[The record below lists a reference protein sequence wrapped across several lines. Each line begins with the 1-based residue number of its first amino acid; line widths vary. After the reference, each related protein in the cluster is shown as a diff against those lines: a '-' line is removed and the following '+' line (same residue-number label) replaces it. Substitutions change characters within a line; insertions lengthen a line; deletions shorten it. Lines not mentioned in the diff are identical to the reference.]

1 MRKKNYIG
9 DKFIVE
15 KDETAAQEN
24 QEDQQNNIEEQKAG
38 EYAQRMNKIKKIYEE
53 STQEHNKFLK
63 EIDIHK
69 TEEKILAQAK
79 RNQ

>member
-1 MRKKNYIG
+1 MRKNNYIG

-53 STQEHNKFLK
+53 ST
-63 EIDIHK
+63 
-69 TEEKILAQAK
+69 
-79 RNQ
+79 